1 MKGAALPET
10 SLGRR
15 ILDGVVWLTVVR
27 VVGQVLSWTITIYVV
42 RILSPSDY
50 GLMAMAGAYMSFVVL
65 FNELGLSAA
74 IIQRRELDRQDLSNV
89 AWAVLAINVALYA
102 LSYAAAP
109 LIAAFYNEPRVAAV
123 VRVAAIMFIVRSI
136 GVVPSNMLSRE
147 LMFNRQSQAELIA
160 NASGAVATLS
170 LALKG
175 FGVWSL
181 VYGTII
187 VELVRTLFC
196 FMLYPWKP
204 EFTFSLSRVKDMV
217 GFGWK
222 VAVARFIWY
231 LYANMDLLIA
241 GKILGKTQLGYYAI
255 AVQLALMPLDR
266 FMGSTVSQVGFPAFS
281 KVQDDPATVRR
292 YYLKIVN
299 LLAFVS
305 FPVCWGIFLVA
316 DSAVR
321 LFLSEKWL
329 PAVLPLQI
337 LSVVAAFRSIHLI
350 NAPLE
355 MAVGR
360 PEVTIGNFALIV
372 LVLAVSFFVGS
383 SYGLEGL
390 AYSWLVF
397 PVVLL
402 VTTSITLSLIDL
414 SLGAYLKQ
422 LWHPFMG
429 TGFMVLAVTLSQ
441 RLVLDHHGL
450 AARLVGTV
458 ILGLVCYVV
467 YYFLF
472 NREMLKEARGMLK
485 R

>member
-1 MKGAALPET
+1 MPET

-27 VVGQVLSWTITIYVV
+27 VVGQLLSWTITIYVV

-50 GLMAMAGAYMSFVVL
+50 GLVAMAGAYMSFVLL
-65 FNELGLSAA
+65 FSEWGLSAA
-74 IIQRRELDRQDLSNV
+74 IVQKRELGRQDLSDV

-109 LIAAFYNEPRVAAV
+109 LIAGFYNEPRVAAV
-123 VRVAAIMFIVRSI
+123 IRVAAIMFIVRSI

-147 LMFNRQSQAELIA
+147 LVFNRQSQAELVA
-160 NASGAVATLS
+160 NILGAVATLM
-170 LALKG
+170 LALQG

-187 VELVRTLFC
+187 IEVVRTLFW
-196 FMLYPWKP
+196 FLLYPWKP
-204 EFTFSLSRVKDMV
+204 ELTFSLSRVKDLI

-255 AVQLALMPLDR
+255 AVQLALMPLDKL
-266 FMGSTVSQVGFPAFS
+266 MGSTVSQVGFPAFS
-281 KVQDDPATVRR
+281 KVQDDPETLRR

-305 FPVCWGIFLVA
+305 FPVCCGIFLVA

-321 LFLSEKWL
+321 LFLSDKWL

-360 PEVTIGNFALIV
+360 PGVTIGNFALIV

-402 VTTSITLSLIDL
+402 ITTSITLRLIGL
-414 SLGAYLKQ
+414 PLGAYLKE
-422 LWHPFMG
+422 LRHPFVG
-429 TGFMVLAVTLSQ
+429 TGFMVLAVTLGQ
-441 RLVLDHHGL
+441 KLVLEHHGL
-450 AARLVGTV
+450 VAQLVGTV
-458 ILGLVCYVV
+458 ILGLVSYVL

-472 NREMLKEARGMLK
+472 NREMFAEARRILK

>member
-1 MKGAALPET
+1 M
-10 SLGRR
+10 
-15 ILDGVVWLTVVR
+15 LDGVVWVTVVR
-27 VVGQVLSWTITIYVV
+27 VLGQVLSWTITIYVV
-42 RILSPSDY
+42 RILSPDDY
-50 GLMAMAGAYMSFVVL
+50 GLMAMAGVYMSFVVL
-65 FNELGLSAA
+65 FSELGLSAA
-74 IIQRRELDRQDLSNV
+74 IVQRRELGREDLSNV
-89 AWAVLAINVALYA
+89 AWAVLSINVALYA

-109 LIAAFYNEPRVAAV
+109 LIAAFYNEPRVADV
-123 VRVAAIMFIVRSI
+123 MRVAAIVFVVRSI

-147 LMFNRQSQAELIA
+147 LMFNRQSQADLIGSV
-160 NASGAVATLS
+160 SGVVATLI
-170 LALKG
+170 LALEG

-181 VYGTII
+181 VYGTITI
-187 VELVRTLFC
+187 EVVRTLAC
-196 FMLYPWKP
+196 FLFYPWKP
-204 EFTFSLSRVKDMV
+204 ELTFSLSRVKDMID
-217 GFGWK
+217 FGWK
-222 VAVARFIWY
+222 ATVARFIWY

-241 GKILGKTQLGYYAI
+241 GKILGNPQLGYYAV

-266 FMGSTVSQVGFPAFS
+266 LMGSTVSQVGFPALS
-281 KVQDDPATVRR
+281 KVQDDPATLRR

-316 DSAVR
+316 DSAVQ

-337 LSVVAAFRSIHLI
+337 LSMVTAFRSIHLI

-360 PEVTIGNFALIV
+360 PEVTIRNFALIV
-372 LVLAVSFFVGS
+372 LVLAASFFVGS

-397 PVVLL
+397 PVVFLI
-402 VTTSITLSLIDL
+402 TTSITLRLIGL
-414 SLGAYLKQ
+414 SLGAYLKE
-422 LWHPFMG
+422 LRHPFMG

-441 RLVLDHHGL
+441 KLVLDHHGL
-450 AARLVGTV
+450 VAQLVGTML
-458 ILGLVCYVV
+458 LGLVSYVL

-472 NREMLKEARGMLK
+472 NREMFTEAREILK